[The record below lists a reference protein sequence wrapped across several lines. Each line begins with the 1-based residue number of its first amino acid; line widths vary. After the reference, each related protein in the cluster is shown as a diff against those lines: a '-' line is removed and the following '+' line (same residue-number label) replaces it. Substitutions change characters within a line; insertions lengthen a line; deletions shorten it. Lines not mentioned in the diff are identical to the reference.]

1 MPFAELDDLKLYY
14 RTYGS
19 GSPVLGIMGFGLDQR
34 YWAAQ
39 VPTVAERNT
48 FITFDNRGTGR
59 SEGPTIST
67 VDEMADDAIR
77 LLDHLG
83 IEQATV
89 IGVSMGGAIA
99 QRLVLDHPDRVKALV
114 LGITFARPI
123 EYMLRRHEIAKH
135 LVSSVTPLE
144 FMEAAM
150 LWMFTPQF
158 FEIGRESIDQLMRAF
173 SGPGAPDSAS
183 PEVLTAQ
190 MEALHKHDALAQ
202 LHGVSCPTLVF
213 GGRLDMMVP
222 YFASEEIARAIP
234 GAEFVTFETGHGLM
248 FEEMDRFNSV
258 LRDFLDRNA

>member
-1 MPFAELDDLKLYY
+1 
-14 RTYGS
+14 
-19 GSPVLGIMGFGLDQR
+19 
-34 YWAAQ
+34 
-39 VPTVAERNT
+39 
-48 FITFDNRGTGR
+48 
-59 SEGPTIST
+59 
-67 VDEMADDAIR
+67 
-77 LLDHLG
+77 
-83 IEQATV
+83 
-89 IGVSMGGAIA
+89 
-99 QRLVLDHPDRVKALV
+99 
-114 LGITFARPI
+114 
-123 EYMLRRHEIAKH
+123 
-135 LVSSVTPLE
+135 
-144 FMEAAM
+144 M